1 MSHKLTIETI
11 LSDLKEAGATSF
23 KPRDLA
29 EAVGCTYQT
38 VINYINAN
46 PDNVVKIRHGVYG
59 FAEGSFPVPTTFHSV
74 VEEYKINTP
83 EQHVQSVVHEEMT
96 TVSEVISNNTPLL
109 QQNQFDW

>member
-11 LSDLKEAGATSF
+11 LNDLKEAGATSF

-46 PDNVVKIRHGVYG
+46 PDKVVKIRHGIYG
-59 FAEGSFPVPTTFHSV
+59 FAEESFSLDQTPQPIVQ
-74 VEEYKINTP
+74 EYQINTP
-83 EQHVQSVVHEEMT
+83 EETLQYAVHEEMT